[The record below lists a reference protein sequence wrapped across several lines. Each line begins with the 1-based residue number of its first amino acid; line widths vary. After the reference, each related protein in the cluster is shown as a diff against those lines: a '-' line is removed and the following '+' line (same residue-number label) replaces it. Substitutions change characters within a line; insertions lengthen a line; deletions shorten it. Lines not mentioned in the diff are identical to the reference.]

1 MHSKCM
7 PMVSN
12 STNFSSSSLYFRL
25 SISVL
30 SSMHTFYIV
39 LNKLS
44 VIDSFAQ
51 NFMFL
56 ARDLPTSYSI
66 HHAGPIET

>member
-1 MHSKCM
+1 MA
-7 PMVSN
+7 SN

-25 SISVL
+25 SISML
-30 SSMHTFYIV
+30 SSMHTFHIV

-44 VIDSFAQ
+44 VFDSFAH

-56 ARDLPTSYSI
+56 ARNLRTSYSI

>member
-1 MHSKCM
+1 
-7 PMVSN
+7 MVSN
-12 STNFSSSSLYFRL
+12 STNFSSSSLYVRL

-30 SSMHTFYIV
+30 SSMHTFHIV

-44 VIDSFAQ
+44 VFDSFAH

-56 ARDLPTSYSI
+56 ARDLPISYSI
-66 HHAGPIET
+66 HHGGPIET